1 MKYILM
7 IALVIGGLFM
17 FMQNGNANQT
27 MKYEELQNK
36 LNAQENFVL
45 LDVRT
50 QEEFDAGHIASAIL
64 LPYDEIN
71 LKAATVLPDKEKEIE
86 RVRKLTLSPNAAL
99 NKKLEELGTTP
110 LSTGIKMAELIKRP
124 EVSYFDLTDFDKER
138 PSLPYETAMKVETEI
153 KYEGYIARQ
162 KSQVEEMLKLENR
175 KLPTDVDYTEVEG
188 LRLEAREK
196 LNKVK
201 PENIGQA
208 SRISGVS
215 PSDISVLSIW
225 AQKRRMEKNS

>member
-17 FMQNGNANQT
+17 FMQSGNANQT

-71 LKAATVLPDKEKEIE
+71 LKAATVLPDKEKEIVLYC
-86 RVRKLTLSPNAAL
+86 RSGRRSAIAKKAL
-99 NKKLEELGTTP
+99 VELGY
-110 LSTGIKMAELIKRP
+110 K
-124 EVSYFDLTDFDKER
+124 
-138 PSLPYETAMKVETEI
+138 
-153 KYEGYIARQ
+153 
-162 KSQVEEMLKLENR
+162 
-175 KLPTDVDYTEVEG
+175 DV
-188 LRLEAREK
+188 
-196 LNKVK
+196 
-201 PENIGQA
+201 
-208 SRISGVS
+208 
-215 PSDISVLSIW
+215 
-225 AQKRRMEKNS
+225 

>member
-50 QEEFDAGHIASAIL
+50 QEEFDAGHIAGAIL

-71 LKAATVLPDKEKEIE
+71 LKAATVLLDKEKEIVLYC
-86 RVRKLTLSPNAAL
+86 RSGRRSAIAKKAL
-99 NKKLEELGTTP
+99 VDLGYKDVEDFGGINRWKGEL
-110 LSTGIKMAELIKRP
+110 
-124 EVSYFDLTDFDKER
+124 
-138 PSLPYETAMKVETEI
+138 
-153 KYEGYIARQ
+153 
-162 KSQVEEMLKLENR
+162 
-175 KLPTDVDYTEVEG
+175 
-188 LRLEAREK
+188 
-196 LNKVK
+196 VK
-201 PENIGQA
+201 
-208 SRISGVS
+208 
-215 PSDISVLSIW
+215 
-225 AQKRRMEKNS
+225 

>member
-64 LPYDEIN
+64 LPYDEIA
-71 LKAATVLPDKEKEIE
+71 LKAATVLPEKEKEIVLYC
-86 RVRKLTLSPNAAL
+86 RSGRRSAIAKKAL
-99 NKKLEELGTTP
+99 VELGYKDVEDFG
-110 LSTGIKMAELIKRP
+110 GINRWKGEL
-124 EVSYFDLTDFDKER
+124 
-138 PSLPYETAMKVETEI
+138 
-153 KYEGYIARQ
+153 
-162 KSQVEEMLKLENR
+162 
-175 KLPTDVDYTEVEG
+175 
-188 LRLEAREK
+188 
-196 LNKVK
+196 VK
-201 PENIGQA
+201 
-208 SRISGVS
+208 
-215 PSDISVLSIW
+215 
-225 AQKRRMEKNS
+225 

>member
-50 QEEFDAGHIASAIL
+50 QEEFDAGHIAGAIL

-71 LKAATVLPDKEKEIE
+71 LKAATVLPDKEKEIVLYC
-86 RVRKLTLSPNAAL
+86 RSGRRSAIAKKAL
-99 NKKLEELGTTP
+99 VELGYKDVEDFG
-110 LSTGIKMAELIKRP
+110 GINRWKGEL
-124 EVSYFDLTDFDKER
+124 
-138 PSLPYETAMKVETEI
+138 
-153 KYEGYIARQ
+153 
-162 KSQVEEMLKLENR
+162 
-175 KLPTDVDYTEVEG
+175 
-188 LRLEAREK
+188 
-196 LNKVK
+196 VK
-201 PENIGQA
+201 
-208 SRISGVS
+208 
-215 PSDISVLSIW
+215 
-225 AQKRRMEKNS
+225 